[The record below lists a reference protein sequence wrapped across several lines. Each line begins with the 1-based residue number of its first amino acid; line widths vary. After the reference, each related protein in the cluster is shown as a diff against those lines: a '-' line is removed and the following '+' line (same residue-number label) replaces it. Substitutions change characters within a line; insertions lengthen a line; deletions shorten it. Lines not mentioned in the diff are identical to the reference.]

1 MGCKNRSTQS
11 PNSKHFHFEPSFYKL
26 AACHVKTVNLR
37 RAVGCEPCL
46 FVSHFLLFVNYSTPR
61 LLNGPFYSAFL
72 KVSNNI
78 YCFARTYVRF
88 ANCYFLLSKL
98 IVGICCGTLYFQMI
112 FVKHR
117 RHNPLSTIWVFSQ
130 PHHSQKTFQLKE
142 RNSFL
147 LVSTGRGKTQ
157 LKLLLTKKGVGHYWR
172 RNQKLPTMGS
182 KTVDREEEEVQMG
195 AKKLAKLVQKTGDRW
210 AGRDQKSASREEVNS
225 AWMGLLIEATICVS
239 FTDLCGS
246 IHFAKKGLS
255 ALLLESWI
263 KTRFD
268 MPQLQKG
275 TLNHQI
281 MLKMKLT

>member
-1 MGCKNRSTQS
+1 MKRFMFWILQPTGALTMGCKNRSTQS

-98 IVGICCGTLYFQMI
+98 IVELCWDALYFFSFWKVQFELFFEMI

-117 RHNPLSTIWVFSQ
+117 RHNPLST
-130 PHHSQKTFQLKE
+130 L
-142 RNSFL
+142 
-147 LVSTGRGKTQ
+147 
-157 LKLLLTKKGVGHYWR
+157 
-172 RNQKLPTMGS
+172 
-182 KTVDREEEEVQMG
+182 
-195 AKKLAKLVQKTGDRW
+195 
-210 AGRDQKSASREEVNS
+210 
-225 AWMGLLIEATICVS
+225 
-239 FTDLCGS
+239 
-246 IHFAKKGLS
+246 
-255 ALLLESWI
+255 
-263 KTRFD
+263 
-268 MPQLQKG
+268 
-275 TLNHQI
+275 
-281 MLKMKLT
+281 